1 MINRSQ
7 IQSQQ
12 HDQRVHERQQRE
24 QMELL
29 SLQSELRQKTSK
41 LKTLQAKY
49 DHLEKNFKHILE
61 NHKII
66 IGQLETYKQ
75 EMEVEKTK
83 NIEMENQLQLARIE
97 NAKILDVSSRTVWK
111 LYYLYRTDS
120 FLVNDWID

>member
-1 MINRSQ
+1 
-7 IQSQQ
+7 
-12 HDQRVHERQQRE
+12 
-24 QMELL
+24 MELL

-49 DHLEKNFKHILE
+49 DHLEKNFKHILT

-75 EMEVEKTK
+75 EIEVEKTK

-97 NAKILDVSSRTVWK
+97 NAKILDVSSRTVNV
-111 LYYLYRTDS
+111 L
-120 FLVNDWID
+120 FV

>member
-75 EMEVEKTK
+75 EIEVEKTK

-97 NAKILDVSSRTVWK
+97 NAKILDVSSRTV
-111 LYYLYRTDS
+111 
-120 FLVNDWID
+120 